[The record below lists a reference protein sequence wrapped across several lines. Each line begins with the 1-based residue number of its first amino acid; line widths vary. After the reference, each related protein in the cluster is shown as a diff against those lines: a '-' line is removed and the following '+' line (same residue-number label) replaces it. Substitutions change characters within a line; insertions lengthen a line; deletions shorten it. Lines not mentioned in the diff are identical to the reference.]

1 MVNTLLTIEDVA
13 KQLGVS
19 VATVRSWVRD
29 RKITYRKVGRCVRFL
44 QSDIDSMI
52 VVKEV
57 LK

>member
-1 MVNTLLTIEDVA
+1 MVNTLLTIEDVV

-19 VATVRSWVRD
+19 VATVRSWVMD

>member
-1 MVNTLLTIEDVA
+1 MVNTLLTINDVA

-29 RKITYRKVGRCVRFL
+29 RKITYRKVGRGVRFL

-52 VVKEV
+52 VVKEI

>member
-19 VATVRSWVRD
+19 VATVRSWVMD

-52 VVKEV
+52 VV
-57 LK
+57 